1 MGKIQHLEFPIK
13 ILIFHL
19 ILLLFIIQIFI
30 LEPIGIINY
39 YNRIT
44 FGHYTAY
51 CLNGGKWFEYNDDS
65 VTYIKEDNVV
75 SSQAYVLFYKRKNN

>member
-1 MGKIQHLEFPIK
+1 MNITQKRFKHHNVRNSILGPIYYKDGKNSTFIEFPIQ

-19 ILLLFIIQIFI
+19 ILLFIIQIFI
-30 LEPIGIINY
+30 SELIGITNY

-51 CLNGGKWFEYNDDS
+51 YLINGKLHEL
-65 VTYIKEDNVV
+65 KE
-75 SSQAYVLFYKRKNN
+75 